1 MTPMMTTG
9 HRRLQ
14 NGLLLRL
21 DIERGNY
28 VGSLYGADLSVK
40 RVAVGASIDAVNRQM
55 AQW

>member
-28 VGSLYGADLSVK
+28 VGTLYGADLTVK
-40 RVAVGASIDAVNRQM
+40 RVAVETSIEEVNRQI
-55 AQW
+55 ARW